1 MFLHQC
7 IIKKPVMDPW
17 PAPIK
22 IVKITDVLSM
32 TRKDLELPSNISKLY
47 SFNTVLHQWTFQ
59 GRQPTNKSEVLL
71 PLPSKVASF
80 LRCRISPF
88 NDALTPVDRQ

>member
-1 MFLHQC
+1 MKLNSALKYTDTDLQIGMETRHSSGVVTGMEGTCVSPTIWSQMFLHQC

-32 TRKDLELPSNISKLY
+32 TRKDLELPSNISKLH
-47 SFNTVLHQWTFQ
+47 SFNTLLH
-59 GRQPTNKSEVLL
+59 
-71 PLPSKVASF
+71 
-80 LRCRISPF
+80 
-88 NDALTPVDRQ
+88 